1 MAEVGMNT
9 ASVEIVE
16 DNILLILKLLLDN
29 LSKSYS
35 QTTPKIT
42 TTKTITYRYFPNI
55 LAKIKIYIMM
65 ILLASYLN
73 QEMRVKFKIRSFA
86 MLSVNSA
93 NWDLGAV
100 ISSIEKC
107 NDNSAACKRFKGGFY
122 ERDKAATLGIA
133 PIFCEN
139 GMMLMRK
146 NIESIYVCRDER
158 YLRILIHSLLIKDL
172 QRRFTYKFI

>member
-1 MAEVGMNT
+1 MSA

-16 DNILLILKLLLDN
+16 DNILLILRLLLDN

-55 LAKIKIYIMM
+55 LAKIKIYIVM
-65 ILLASYLN
+65 ILLASYLSKAI
-73 QEMRVKFKIRSFA
+73 QVKFTIRSFA

-93 NWDLGAV
+93 NWDLGAT
-100 ISSIEKC
+100 STSIEKC

-122 ERDKAATLGIA
+122 ERDKAATLGIT

-139 GMMLMRK
+139 GMMFVRT
-146 NIESIYVCRDER
+146 IYWI
-158 YLRILIHSLLIKDL
+158 YLCL
-172 QRRFTYKFI
+172 QR